1 METLV
6 KISILESE
14 IAEKAY
20 ELEQLK
26 HAYLKGLGWKIE
38 QISGQDFIETYMYT
52 KGEHVTL
59 SDDHAIEIEEGGE

>member
-14 IAEKAY
+14 IAEKIY

-26 HAYLKGLGWKIE
+26 HAYLRGLGWKIE

-52 KGEHVTL
+52 KGKHTTI
-59 SDDHAIEIEEGGE
+59 SDDHAIEIEESGY